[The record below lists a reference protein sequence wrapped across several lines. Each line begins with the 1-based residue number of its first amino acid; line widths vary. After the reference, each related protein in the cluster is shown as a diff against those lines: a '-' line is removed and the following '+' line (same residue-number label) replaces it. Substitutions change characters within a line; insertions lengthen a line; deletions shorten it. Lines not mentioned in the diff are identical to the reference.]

1 MINALEID
9 FLPVGENSKSG
20 DAIALRFGLY
30 EDLKWKNQKVFIIDG
45 GDLASGEALVKH
57 VREIYNTNIVD
68 RVILTH
74 PDSDHASGLRK
85 VVEELHVRK
94 I

>member
-20 DAIALRFGLY
+20 DAIALRFGFY
-30 EDLKWKNQKVFIIDG
+30 EDSKWKNQRVFIIDG

-57 VREIYNTNIVD
+57 VRKIYNTNI
-68 RVILTH
+68 L
-74 PDSDHASGLRK
+74 K
-85 VVEELHVRK
+85 
-94 I
+94 